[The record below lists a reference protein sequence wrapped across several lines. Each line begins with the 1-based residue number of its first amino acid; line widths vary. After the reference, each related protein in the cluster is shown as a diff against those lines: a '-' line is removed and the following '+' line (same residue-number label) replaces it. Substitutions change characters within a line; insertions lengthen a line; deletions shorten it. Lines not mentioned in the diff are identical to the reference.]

1 MASSYFKLDISER
14 IKTGTKGSKALRREG
29 SIPGVLYYSG
39 EKNVNI
45 TVDKS
50 VLFHAMQSGQRI
62 FEIDQDGESQYTM
75 IKELQYHPVTDA
87 IIHIDLMRVR
97 RSEKMTISVPLVLVG
112 ESIGIKEGGVLSQ
125 SMTQVEISCFPTD
138 VPEHIEIDI
147 EDLEI
152 NSARSVAD
160 IKIDNEDIEIVSNTN
175 LNVVSIT
182 PPAAEE
188 EPEIEELEDDEGEVG
203 GEVEGDEGT
212 EGDKGAATGQ
222 EGDPKDR
229 SEEQSGES

>member
-1 MASSYFKLDISER
+1 MASSYYKLDISER
-14 IKTGTKGSKALRREG
+14 TETRSKGSKALRREG
-29 SIPGVLYYSG
+29 LIPGVLYYSG

-75 IKELQYHPVTDA
+75 IKELQYHPVTDV

-97 RSEKMTISVPLVLVG
+97 RSEKITISVPLVLVG
-112 ESIGIKEGGVLSQ
+112 EAIGIKEGGVLSQ
-125 SMTQVEISCFPTD
+125 SMTQIEISCFPTD

-147 EDLEI
+147 EDLEM
-152 NSARSVAD
+152 NSARSVTD
-160 IKIDNEDIEIVSNTN
+160 IKIDNEDIEIVSDKN

-188 EPEIEELEDDEGEVG
+188 EPEIEELEDEEGELE
-203 GEVEGDEGT
+203 GEEGVEGAEGDEG
-212 EGDKGAATGQ
+212 AAAGQ

>member
-1 MASSYFKLDISER
+1 MASSYYKLDISER
-14 IKTGTKGSKALRREG
+14 TETRSKGSKVLRREG
-29 SIPGVLYYSG
+29 LIPGVLYYSG

-112 ESIGIKEGGVLSQ
+112 EAIGIKEGGVLSQ
-125 SMTQVEISCFPTD
+125 SMTQIEISCFPTD

-147 EDLEI
+147 EDLEM
-152 NSARSVAD
+152 NSARSVTD
-160 IKIDNEDIEIVSNTN
+160 IKIDNEDIEIVSDKN

-188 EPEIEELEDDEGEVG
+188 EPEIEELEDEEGELE
-203 GEVEGDEGT
+203 GEEGAEGE
-212 EGDKGAATGQ
+212 EGDKGAAAGQ

>member
-1 MASSYFKLDISER
+1 MVSSYFKLDISER
-14 IKTGTKGSKALRREG
+14 TETGSKGSKALRSEG

-45 TVDKS
+45 AIDRS

-62 FEIDQDGESQYTM
+62 FEIDQDGQSQYTM

-97 RSEKMTISVPLVLVG
+97 RSEKMTISVPLVLIG
-112 ESIGIKEGGVLSQ
+112 EAIGINEGGVLSQ

-138 VPEHIEIDI
+138 VPEQIEIDI

-188 EPEIEELEDDEGEVG
+188 EPEIEELEDEEGEG
-203 GEVEGDEGT
+203 IEGEEGE
-212 EGDKGAATGQ
+212 EGAATEQ
-222 EGDPKDR
+222 EGDAKDR
-229 SEEQSGES
+229 SEEQSEQSEQS